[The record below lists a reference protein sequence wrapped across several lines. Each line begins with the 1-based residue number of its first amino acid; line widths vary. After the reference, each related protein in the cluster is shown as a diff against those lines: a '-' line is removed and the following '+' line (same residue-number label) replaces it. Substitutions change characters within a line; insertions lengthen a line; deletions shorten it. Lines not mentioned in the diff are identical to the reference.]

1 VADSSTN
8 IVTPMMSYAGIV
20 LAFMRRYRPELSF
33 GEMILLMA
41 PYSIAFLLTWT
52 AMLIAF
58 FTFAIPLGF

>member
-1 VADSSTN
+1 
-8 IVTPMMSYAGIV
+8 
-20 LAFMRRYRPELSF
+20 
-33 GEMILLMA
+33 MA

>member
-1 VADSSTN
+1 
-8 IVTPMMSYAGIV
+8 
-20 LAFMRRYRPELSF
+20 MRRYRPELSF